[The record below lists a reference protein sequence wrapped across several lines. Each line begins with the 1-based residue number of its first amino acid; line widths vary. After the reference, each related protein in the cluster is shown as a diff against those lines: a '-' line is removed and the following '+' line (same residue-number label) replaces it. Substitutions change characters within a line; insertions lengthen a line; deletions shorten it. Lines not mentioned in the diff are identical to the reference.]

1 MEPVNQTPDNGQVC
15 QNPITDQSPLDLG
28 DLLSKL
34 EPLIQSGRLDNLVD
48 ALSLVSDTVD
58 LLDPAM
64 VEKLALL
71 FEQITAATWSLGNAV
86 RMASAQTT
94 AQTEAPSLRQL
105 LSLLR
110 QEDTRRGC
118 AVALRTLNVIGR
130 QL

>member
-71 FEQITAATWSLGNAV
+71 FEQITAAIWSLGNAV